1 MEKMRVLA
9 VDDNIVNLATLEQEL
24 KDKYEVIPMSSG
36 RRAIKFLYREK
47 VDLILLDVQMPI
59 MDGIETLKEIRSL
72 EDGLTIPVIFLTAK
86 KDKMTVIEG
95 SKLGIMD
102 YVVKPFNTEDLHER
116 IERALKRHGAL
127 PMEGKELYK
136 RIKEI
141 IEYIH
146 ADKIR
151 AAITCTNEILGYQ
164 IDEEVSGRMQT
175 AIQKLKEG
183 DLEAGE
189 RILSRILKLLEKNNN
204 IGNRSNAIPISLGE
218 LNSRLLYV
226 LDDLENFKIQ
236 EATLKIDDLLRYDIP
251 TTVLDACNEAHTRL
265 SEYDDDAAEAIIRGV
280 LEELGKHG
288 HM

>member
-36 RRAIKFLYREK
+36 RRAIKFLYKEK

-59 MDGIETLKEIRSL
+59 MDGIETLKEIRNL

-86 KDKMTVIEG
+86 KDKMTVVEG

-127 PMEGKELYK
+127 PMEGRELYK
-136 RIKEI
+136 RVKDI

-146 ADKIR
+146 SEKIR
-151 AAITCTNEILGYQ
+151 AAIVSTNEILGYQ
-164 IDEEVSGRMQT
+164 IDEEISGRMST
-175 AIQKLKEG
+175 AVQKLKEG

-189 RILSRILKLLEKNNN
+189 RILSRILKVLEKSNDV
-204 IGNRSNAIPISLGE
+204 GNRTNTIPISLGE

-236 EATLKIDDLLRYDIP
+236 EAALKIDDLLRYDIP
-251 TTVLDACNEAHTRL
+251 QTVLDACNVAHDRL
-265 SEYDDDAAEAIIRGV
+265 AEYDDDAAEKIIRNT
-280 LEELGKHG
+280 LDELGKHG
-288 HM
+288 HI